1 MQSPLGWC
9 SATQQCEILLLPFSL
24 CVSLCASFSLT
35 PATSPPPWPCHIFSF
50 PLFLTSPPHS
60 LPLCPFLSLCLRPL
74 VPCLCNAL
82 CWTLLKIYNVGNYRA
97 QSICQKCPLFDDA
110 PILAVALLTL
120 QHSHLADGSVCLWQK
135 MHMSVCWS
143 VRWMMHEDVDNSA
156 AGKRA
161 QLTYCITT
169 HMQSRA
175 ANIKWYVASAH
186 VEGSW

>member
-97 QSICQKCPLFDDA
+97 QSICQKCPLFDWRSHPCYGFVDSTAFSPCWWISVFMTEDA
-110 PILAVALLTL
+110 YECVLICEMDDAWR
-120 QHSHLADGSVCLWQK
+120 C
-135 MHMSVCWS
+135 
-143 VRWMMHEDVDNSA
+143 R
-156 AGKRA
+156 
-161 QLTYCITT
+161 
-169 HMQSRA
+169 
-175 ANIKWYVASAH
+175 
-186 VEGSW
+186 